1 MVVNRNLGAW
11 IQRGRRY
18 TPMLTRLTRDLP
30 RFLARPIF
38 ADQAERVVRQRLEQR
53 AERFLWLAEW
63 AIYRHPR
70 SPYRRLLTAA
80 GCEPGDLRRLVRD
93 DGLEGALDQLAARG
107 VYLTLEESKGG
118 RAIVRGSLRFTPREQ
133 DFANPLF
140 APHFEI
146 RTGGTR
152 SAGTPVAISL
162 QFIAEL
168 ACNHAVGLRAHGLG
182 EADHLLWH
190 TAPLRDLLFHAKLGN
205 SAVAWR
211 YPIHPQP
218 RPVQLVARYLTT
230 AGRLLGAEFPSPVWQ
245 DPREPEPLLD
255 WIAQRARRGPLAIT
269 SLAGSAVR
277 LAAAAVRRGQSLNH
291 VAFIMRGE
299 PFSEGRRET
308 ILRSG
313 ARAIDSYGFVESGG
327 LVGLGCP
334 FPNAVDDVHLFT
346 DRLAV
351 VQRRRTWRHEELAV
365 DALLF
370 TSLIRSAPW
379 ILLNVENGDHGVVE
393 RRNCGCTMSAL
404 GLREHLRDTA
414 SHEKMTV
421 QGQTFI
427 RSRLIPVLE
436 QELPAR
442 FGGGALDYQLVEEEH
457 EGLSRL
463 VLLVD
468 PRLGP
473 LDTAEVRRALLAGL
487 AGDGLMGSYM
497 AGVWRQ
503 LGTVEI
509 ERAVPLETATG
520 KVYPLHRRTH
530 QAPVRVR

>member
-1 MVVNRNLGAW
+1 MLATGIR
-11 IQRGRRY
+11 RGRRY
-18 TPMLTRLTRDLP
+18 GPMLARLTRDLP
-30 RFLARPIF
+30 RFLERPISVE
-38 ADQAERVVRQRLEQR
+38 QAEQVVRQRLQQR
-53 AERFLWLAEW
+53 AERFLWLAEQ
-63 AIYRHPR
+63 AIYRQRR
-70 SPYRRLLTAA
+70 SPYRRLLEAA
-80 GCEPGDLRRLVRD
+80 GCELGDLRRLVRQ
-93 DGLEGALDQLAARG
+93 DGLEEALAGLAARG

-118 RAIVRGSLRFTPREQ
+118 REIERGSLRFTPREQ

-152 SAGTPVAISL
+152 SSGTPVGISL

-168 ACNHAVGLRAHGLG
+168 ACNHAVGLKAHGLG
-182 EADHLLWH
+182 QADHLLWH
-190 TAPLRDLLFHAKLGN
+190 TAPLRDLLFHAKLGRP
-205 SAVAWR
+205 AVAWR
-211 YPIHPQP
+211 YPVHPPQP
-218 RPVQLVARYLTT
+218 VRLVAYYL
-230 AGRLLGAEFPSPVWQ
+230 AAMGRLIDRPFPLPAWQ

-255 WIAQRARRGPLAIT
+255 WIAARESRGPLAVT

-277 LAAAAVRRGQSLNH
+277 LAAAASKRGQSLGG

-299 PFSEGRRET
+299 PFSEGRRAT
-308 ILRSG
+308 ILQSG

-334 FPNAVDDVHLFT
+334 WPNAVDDVHLFT

-351 VQRRRTWRHEELAV
+351 VQRQRTWLHEELAV

-379 ILLNVENGDHGVVE
+379 IQLNVENGDHGVVE
-393 RRNCGCTMSAL
+393 RRICGCTLSEL
-404 GLREHLRDTA
+404 GLRTHLRDTA

-427 RSRLIPVLE
+427 RSRLIPVVE

-442 FGGGALDYQLVEEEH
+442 FGGGALDYQLVEEEQD
-457 EGLSRL
+457 GLSRL

-473 LDTAEVRRALLAGL
+473 LDPADVKQALLAGL
-487 AGDGLMGSYM
+487 GGEGLMGSYM
-497 AGVWRQ
+497 ARVWKQ
-503 LGTVEI
+503 LETVEVQ
-509 ERAVPLETATG
+509 RSAPLATASG
-520 KVYPLHRRTH
+520 KVYPLHRRSSQPTSLPTL
-530 QAPVRVR
+530 AR

>member
-1 MVVNRNLGAW
+1 
-11 IQRGRRY
+11 
-18 TPMLTRLTRDLP
+18 
-30 RFLARPIF
+30 
-38 ADQAERVVRQRLEQR
+38 
-53 AERFLWLAEW
+53 
-63 AIYRHPR
+63 
-70 SPYRRLLTAA
+70 LLRAA
-80 GCEPGDLRRLVRD
+80 GCELGDLQRLVHSE
-93 DGLEGALDQLAARG
+93 GLEGALDALAARG
-107 VYLTLEESKGG
+107 VYLSLEESKGG
-118 RAIVRGSLRFTPREQ
+118 REIVRGSLRFTPSEQ

-140 APHFEI
+140 LPHFEI

-152 SAGTPVAISL
+152 SAGTPVGISL

-168 ACNHAVGLRAHGLG
+168 ACNHAVGLKAHGLS

-190 TAPLRDLLFHAKLGN
+190 TAPIRDLFFHAKLGRP
-205 SAVAWR
+205 AIAWR
-211 YPIHPQP
+211 YPIQPLPQP
-218 RPVQLVARYLTT
+218 VRLVARYLG
-230 AGRLLGAEFPSPVWQ
+230 AVSALLGRPFPLPVWQ

-255 WIAQRARRGPLAIT
+255 WLAARAGQRSLAVT

-277 LAAAAVRRGQSLNH
+277 LAAAATQRGQPLDG

-299 PFSEGRRET
+299 PFSDERRAT

-327 LVGLGCP
+327 LVGLSCP

-351 VQRRRTWRHEELAV
+351 IQRERTWLHEELAV

-370 TSLIRSAPW
+370 TSLVRSAPW
-379 ILLNVENGDHGVVE
+379 ILLNVENGDHGVLE
-393 RRNCGCTMSAL
+393 RRICGCTLSEL
-404 GLREHLRDTA
+404 GLRVHLRDTS

-427 RSRLIPVLE
+427 RSRLIPVVE

-442 FGGGALDYQLVEEEH
+442 FGGGALDYQLVEEERD
-457 EGLSRL
+457 GLSRL

-473 LDTAEVRRALLAGL
+473 LDQVEVKRALLEGL
-487 AGDGLMGSYM
+487 AGEGLMGSYM
-497 AGVWRQ
+497 SRVWKQ
-503 LGTVEI
+503 LGTVEVQ
-509 ERAVPLETATG
+509 RAAPLTTSTG
-520 KVYPLHRRTH
+520 KVYPLHRRSGHSSATP
-530 QAPVRVR
+530 ALVR